1 MEVKKDFLYT
11 DDHEYCNVN
20 GDIVTIGIT
29 EYAQEQLGDI
39 TYLELPEVGDEFSKG
54 DSFGTVEA
62 VKAASD
68 MYIPITGEIIEINEE
83 LEDNPELVNSDCY
96 DAGWIVKVK
105 LSDKSELDSL
115 LNADAYSKIIEE

>member
-11 DDHEYCNVN
+11 DDHEYCNVD

-68 MYIPITGEIIEINEE
+68 MYIPISGEIVEINEE
-83 LEDNPELVNSDCY
+83 LEDNPELVNTDCY
-96 DAGWIVKVK
+96 NAGWIVKVK
-105 LSDKSELDSL
+105 LSEKSELDNL

>member
-11 DDHEYCNVN
+11 DDHEYCKVD

-29 EYAQEQLGDI
+29 AYAQEQLGDI

-68 MYIPITGEIIEINEE
+68 MYIPVSGEIVEINEE
-83 LEDNPELVNSDCY
+83 LEDTPELVNNDCY
-96 DAGWIVKVK
+96 EAGWIVKIK
-105 LSDKSELDSL
+105 LSDESELESL
-115 LNADAYSKIIEE
+115 LSADAYSKTIEE

>member
-1 MEVKKDFLYT
+1 MKVKKDFLYT
-11 DDHEYCNVN
+11 DDHEYCNVD

-68 MYIPITGEIIEINEE
+68 MYIPITGEIVEINEE

>member
-1 MEVKKDFLYT
+1 MEVKKDYLYT
-11 DDHEYCNVN
+11 EDHEYCKVD
-20 GDIVTIGIT
+20 GDVVTIGIT

-68 MYIPITGEIIEINEE
+68 MYLPVSGEIIEINED
-83 LEDNPELVNSDCY
+83 LEDSPELVNSDCY
-96 DAGWIVKVK
+96 NAGWIVKIK
-105 LSDKSELDSL
+105 ISDEAELQSL
-115 LNADAYSKIIEE
+115 LSADAYSKTIEE